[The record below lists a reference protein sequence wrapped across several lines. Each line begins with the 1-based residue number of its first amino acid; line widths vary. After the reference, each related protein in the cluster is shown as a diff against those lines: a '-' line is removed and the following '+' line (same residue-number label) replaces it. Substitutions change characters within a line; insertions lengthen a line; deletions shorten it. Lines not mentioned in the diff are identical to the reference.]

1 MAMIARRLLFY
12 NQKVAASNAGNS
24 EPVGFWLCAGPGF
37 VKRLAAITVSFG
49 PARSCSSQY
58 DP

>member
-1 MAMIARRLLFY
+1 MIARRLLFF
-12 NQKVAASNAGNS
+12 NQKDGVSNAGNS
-24 EPVGFWLCAGPGF
+24 EPVGFWLRAGPGF

-49 PARSCSSQY
+49 PARSCWSQY